1 LGHSWIEIDTE
12 RLHQNVRLFRRLLGS
27 GTKLM
32 AVVKANA
39 YGHGA
44 GLIAPLL
51 RNEIEWFGVDS
62 LEEAEELSA
71 VGIDEPIL
79 ILGHTEP
86 KDAERIVSGG
96 FRQVLFRRDVAEAL
110 SKAAR
115 NRKRPAIVHLKVETG
130 LNRLGVEPRDVEG
143 LIEGLEGLEVE
154 GVYTHFADVE
164 DPESTF
170 YQNQIERLREA
181 VAMLPGPLVVHA
193 SPTAGAL
200 LHPESSLALA
210 RVGIGIYG
218 IWPSP
223 ETRRAAERLGVL
235 SPVLTWK
242 SRVAQVKTVPA
253 GGTVGYDVTYR
264 ASTERRIAVVPVGYY
279 DGFDRRL
286 SNRGRVL
293 VGGKRAPVLGRV
305 AMNMFMVDVTEVDAR
320 EGDEV
325 VLIGEQGGTSIT
337 AEEIA
342 ESIGTIAYEVLARLS
357 PRLPRRLGKPADE
370 GDVGGRPVE
379 RR

>member
-1 LGHSWIEIDTE
+1 MGHSWIEIDAR
-12 RLHQNVRLFRRLLGS
+12 RLHENVRLFRRILGS
-27 GTKLM
+27 ETKLM

-44 GLIAPLL
+44 RLIAPLL
-51 RNEIEWFGVDS
+51 RSDVDWFGVDS

-71 VGIDEPIL
+71 AGVSEPVL
-79 ILGHTEP
+79 IMGHTEP
-86 KDAERIVSGG
+86 ADAERVVAGG
-96 FRQVLFRRDVAEAL
+96 FRQVLFRRDVAEEL
-110 SKAAR
+110 SNAA
-115 NRKRPAIVHLKVETG
+115 KRQKKPARVHLKIETG
-130 LNRLGVEPRDVEG
+130 LNRLGVEPGDAAKLV
-143 LIEGLEGLEVE
+143 EGLEGLSIE

-170 YQNQIERLREA
+170 YRRQIETLREA
-181 VAMLPGPLVVHA
+181 HRRFEGSPLVHA
-193 SPTAGAL
+193 LPTAGAL
-200 LHPESSLALA
+200 LHPGESLAIA
-210 RVGIGIYG
+210 RVGIGLYG

-223 ETRRAAERLGVL
+223 STRRAAESGGAL

-242 SRVAQVKTVPA
+242 SRLAQVKTVPA

-264 ASTERRIAVVPVGYY
+264 APTESRVAVVPVGYA

-293 VGGKRAPVLGRV
+293 VSGRSVPVVGRV
-305 AMNMFMVDVTEVDAR
+305 AMNMFMTDVTDADAR

-325 VLIGEQGGTSIT
+325 VLIGEQGEERIT

-342 ESIGTIAYEVLARLS
+342 ESIGSIAYEVLARLS
-357 PRLPRRLGKPADE
+357 PRLPRR
-370 GDVGGRPVE
+370 V
-379 RR
+379 

>member
-1 LGHSWIEIDTE
+1 
-12 RLHQNVRLFRRLLGS
+12 
-27 GTKLM
+27 M

-44 GLIAPLL
+44 RLIAPLL
-51 RNEIEWFGVDS
+51 RSDVDWFGVDS
-62 LEEAEELSA
+62 LEEAEELSS
-71 VGIDEPIL
+71 VGVSVPIL
-79 ILGHTEP
+79 IMGHTEP
-86 KDAERIVSGG
+86 VDAERVVSGG

-110 SKAAR
+110 SKTAQR
-115 NRKRPAIVHLKVETG
+115 QKRPACVHLKVETG
-130 LNRLGVEPRDVEG
+130 LNRLGVEVGDLARLVEG
-143 LIEGLEGLEVE
+143 LEDLEVE

-170 YQNQIERLREA
+170 YRKQIERLREA
-181 VAMLPGPLVVHA
+181 VALLPGPLVVHA

-200 LHPESSLALA
+200 LHPEGALTIA
-210 RVGIGIYG
+210 RVGIGLYG
-218 IWPSP
+218 VWPSP
-223 ETRRAAERLGVL
+223 ATRRAAEGRGTI
-235 SPVLTWK
+235 SPVLAWK
-242 SRVAQVKTVPA
+242 SLLAQVKTVPA

-264 ASTERRIAVVPVGYY
+264 APSERRIAVVPVGYS
-279 DGFDRRL
+279 DGYDRRL

-293 VGGKRAPVLGRV
+293 VDGKRAPLVGRV
-305 AMNMFMVDVTEVDAR
+305 AMNMFMVDVTDVDAG

-325 VLIGEQGGTSIT
+325 VLIGDQGEESIT
-337 AEEIA
+337 AEELA
-342 ESIGTIAYEVLARLS
+342 ETIGTIAYEILGRLS

>member
-1 LGHSWIEIDTE
+1 MGHSWIEIDTE
-12 RLHQNVRLFRRLLGS
+12 RLHENVRLFRRLLGS

-71 VGIDEPIL
+71 VGIHEPIL

-110 SKAAR
+110 SKAAKK
-115 NRKRPAIVHLKVETG
+115 RKRTAIVHLKVETG

-181 VAMLPGPLVVHA
+181 VATLPGPLVVHA

-223 ETRRAAERLGVL
+223 ETRRAAEGLGVL

-242 SRVAQVKTVPA
+242 SRLVQVKTVPA

-293 VGGKRAPVLGRV
+293 VGGKRAPVVGRV

-325 VLIGEQGGTSIT
+325 VLIGDQGEESVT
-337 AEEIA
+337 ADDLA
-342 ESIGTIAYEVLARLS
+342 ETIGTIAYEVLSRLS
-357 PRLPRRLGKPADE
+357 PCLPRRLGKPADE